1 MAERSEGHRGGVI
14 PSRRKFTPPR
24 SLTLAT
30 LPLQGRVSECVARV
44 VCAFVLTIAATA
56 AQADGDATRGEKKF
70 EDCVACHS
78 LDRNAQSV
86 GPSLYGVFDRKAGS
100 ADFRYSPQ
108 MKRSGITWTPQ
119 TVNTFIADPQ
129 AVVPANRMPYAG
141 MTSESDRADLIAYLQ
156 KTFK

>member
-1 MAERSEGHRGGVI
+1 MMRNVVI
-14 PSRRKFTPPR
+14 
-24 SLTLAT
+24 
-30 LPLQGRVSECVARV
+30 VA
-44 VCAFVLTIAATA
+44 AAMLFGTA
-56 AQADGDATRGEKKF
+56 AAFADGDASRGEKKF

-78 LDRNAQSV
+78 LDRNVQSV

-129 AVVPANRMPYAG
+129 AAVPANRMPYAG

>member
-1 MAERSEGHRGGVI
+1 MM
-14 PSRRKFTPPR
+14 RK
-24 SLTLAT
+24 
-30 LPLQGRVSECVARV
+30 VVVVA
-44 VCAFVLTIAATA
+44 AALLVGTA
-56 AQADGDATRGEKKF
+56 AAFADGDAGRGEKKF

-78 LDRNAQSV
+78 LDRNVQSV

-119 TVNTFIADPQ
+119 TVDTFIADPQ
-129 AVVPANRMPYAG
+129 AAVPANRMPYAG